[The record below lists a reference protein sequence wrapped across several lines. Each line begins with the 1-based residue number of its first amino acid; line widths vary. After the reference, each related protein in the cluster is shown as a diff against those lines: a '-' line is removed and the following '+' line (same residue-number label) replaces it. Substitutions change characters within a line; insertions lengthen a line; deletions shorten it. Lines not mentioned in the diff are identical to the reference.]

1 MTYPFTYKVTF
12 LTDDYK
18 KENTRCGI
26 GFADS
31 FTSAAEIIEDY
42 YGNTL
47 LSIDRIYL
55 MEEGNLIEI
64 PEEEMKRI
72 ENDGSDM

>member
-12 LTDDYK
+12 FSDDYK
-18 KENTRCGI
+18 TENTRCGI

-42 YGNTL
+42 YGKTL

-55 MEEGNLIEI
+55 MEKGNLIEV

>member
-12 LTDDYK
+12 LTNDYK
-18 KENTRCGI
+18 TENTQCGI

-55 MEEGNLIEI
+55 MEEGNLIEV

>member
-1 MTYPFTYKVTF
+1 MTYPFTYKVTY
-12 LTDDYK
+12 LNCDYK
-18 KENTRCGI
+18 EITQCGV

-31 FTSAAEIIEDY
+31 FTSAAEMIEDY
-42 YGNTL
+42 YKDDL
-47 LSIDRIYL
+47 VSIDRIYL

-72 ENDGSDM
+72 ENNM

>member
-12 LTDDYK
+12 FTDDYK
-18 KENTRCGI
+18 TENTQCGI

-55 MEEGNLIEI
+55 MEEGDLIEI
-64 PEEEMKRI
+64 PEEEMKKI
-72 ENDGSDM
+72 ENNWSNM